1 MFVGQFNINK
11 FYSVEIHINVK
22 NLTQRY
28 NLELVLWIVFKE
40 SSWMYCLDCNSEKS
54 WEAESSRFSFFEGV
68 GGDTRAWNVSILSFW
83 QET

>member
-40 SSWMYCLDCNSEKS
+40 SSCMYCLDCNSEKS
-54 WEAESSRFSFFEGV
+54 WEAESSRFNFF
-68 GGDTRAWNVSILSFW
+68 
-83 QET
+83 

>member
-40 SSWMYCLDCNSEKS
+40 SWMYCLDCNSEKS
-54 WEAESSRFSFFEGV
+54 FGKQRVQDSVFFWRGW
-68 GGDTRAWNVSILSFW
+68 GDTRARNVSILSFW
-83 QET
+83 RET